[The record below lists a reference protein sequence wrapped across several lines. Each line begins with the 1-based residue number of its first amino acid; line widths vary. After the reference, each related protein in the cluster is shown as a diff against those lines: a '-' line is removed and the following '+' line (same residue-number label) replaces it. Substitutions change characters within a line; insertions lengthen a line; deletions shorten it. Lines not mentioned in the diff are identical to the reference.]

1 MTPAHDTFV
10 SNAIYKL
17 LYRQAQDQN
26 LRTLYTK
33 SAIASDR
40 AMDPGAS
47 QSDQHPDVSQH
58 RQGNCQPVIYEAAFM
73 AAVEAV
79 GIRTP
84 PKKHSFGDL
93 VRDFCN
99 DPDVQA
105 SKDNFLAQQE
115 LNCKEGME
123 AAMKQ
128 YYLLLSRSD
137 YKNAVRKDVAMLTN
151 ETGKATGPRGR
162 HTSTLQDTRLDFAAQ
177 GIWQVPC
184 TGLTEGS
191 TDNDAI
197 EEMRASA
204 HRGGYTLA
212 WLEALYRARG
222 EGNEEGVGSFIIPLL
237 DLRISDPG
245 IWEAFKRHE
254 FLWVFDNF
262 NQQGFAMSVNLFPS
276 DFLKIGIVA
285 LLCELHHMDSAA
297 FQLMHVELL
306 ELEDANQPEI
316 INAIRAVWA

>member
-1 MTPAHDTFV
+1 M
-10 SNAIYKL
+10 L

-40 AMDPGAS
+40 AMDTGATRS
-47 QSDQHPDVSQH
+47 VYW
-58 RQGNCQPVIYEAAFM
+58 RQGNCQPVICEAAFM
-73 AAVEAV
+73 AAVETI

-84 PKKHSFGDL
+84 PKKPSFGDL
-93 VRDFCN
+93 VRDFC
-99 DPDVQA
+99 DKPDVQA
-105 SKDNFLAQQE
+105 SKDSFLAQQE
-115 LNCKEGME
+115 LNCKDCMVV
-123 AAMKQ
+123 ARKRF
-128 YYLLLSRSD
+128 YSLLNHSD
-137 YKNAVRKDVAMLTN
+137 YKEVVRSDVVMLTN
-151 ETGKATGPRGR
+151 ETVKASGPRGR
-162 HTSTLQDTRLDFAAQ
+162 QTSTLQSTRLDFAAQ

-197 EEMRASA
+197 QDMRVSA
-204 HRGGYTLA
+204 RRGGYPLA

-222 EGNEEGVGSFIIPLL
+222 EGNEEGVGPFITPLL
-237 DLRISDPG
+237 DLQISDPDT
-245 IWEAFKRHE
+245 WVAFKRHE

-262 NQQGFAMSVNLFPS
+262 NLQGFAMSVNLFPS

-285 LLCELHHMDSAA
+285 LLRELHHKDSAA

-306 ELEDANQPEI
+306 EREDANSL
-316 INAIRAVWA
+316 R